1 MDRPNPIQLAV
12 ALPSRRQVSPF
23 RGDSVRRSLVLAAQP
38 SDRKTKAEVA
48 GVPEKLDHR
57 RQCSLACS
65 VFSCLSKINSPCSPR
80 AELVDGTTK
89 AGVLLWIEWIPR
101 QDELVSGAASLALKR
116 RPEKDG
122 ADD

>member
-1 MDRPNPIQLAV
+1 LFAGV
-12 ALPSRRQVSPF
+12 FGAFLPSAPPKPF
-23 RGDSVRRSLVLAAQP
+23 
-38 SDRKTKAEVA
+38 
-48 GVPEKLDHR
+48 
-57 RQCSLACS
+57 
-65 VFSCLSKINSPCSPR
+65 SPR

-116 RPEKDG
+116 RPEKDW

>member
-1 MDRPNPIQLAV
+1 M
-12 ALPSRRQVSPF
+12 F
-23 RGDSVRRSLVLAAQP
+23 
-38 SDRKTKAEVA
+38 A
-48 GVPEKLDHR
+48 GVFGAFVPQQH
-57 RQCSLACS
+57 Q
-65 VFSCLSKINSPCSPR
+65 SPCSPR

-116 RPEKDG
+116 RPEKDW

>member
-1 MDRPNPIQLAV
+1 LNPIQLAV
-12 ALPSRRQVSPF
+12 ALPVAATVSPF

-38 SDRKTKAEVA
+38 SDRETKAEVA
-48 GVPEKLDHR
+48 GVPEELDHR
-57 RQCSLACS
+57 RQCSPACS
-65 VFSCLSKINSPCSPR
+65 VLSCLSNTKAPCSPR

-101 QDELVSGAASLALKR
+101 QGELVSGAASLALKR
-116 RPEKDG
+116 RPEKEW